1 MTSRPTKTK
10 QRPELAEVFSPV
22 TTNQQRASIALSV
35 IIVSFNTNILTL
47 DCLRSL
53 YAETID
59 TSFEVIVV
67 DNGSS
72 DGSAQAVAKAFPQ
85 VRLMA
90 LDNNLGFGPANN
102 LAAKQAVGK
111 YVLLLNSDT
120 LVLDRAV
127 DRLVAFAEAN
137 ENALI
142 WGGRTVFPDGSLNP
156 QSCWRHMSRWSLF
169 CHAVG
174 LTSVLRSSDLFNQEA
189 YGGWD
194 RGSER
199 QVEFV
204 SGCFLLTT
212 RNTWEALG
220 GFDERFFM
228 YAEEADLCFRAEAL
242 GAKPMVTPQATIIH
256 YGGKS
261 ETVREDKLVKLFAG
275 RMTFAIKHW
284 STSKASSARS
294 LMLLHCRMRALFEAV
309 RVKKSRPWT
318 GLLLRRET
326 WENGYSDSG
335 KTISNEALPHLL

>member
-1 MTSRPTKTK
+1 MRSQIAKPLLRQKSAK
-10 QRPELAEVFSPV
+10 ASSPL
-22 TTNQQRASIALSV
+22 TTGQHQVSIALSV
-35 IIVSFNTNILTL
+35 LIVSFNTKLLTL
-47 DCLRSL
+47 DCIRSL
-53 YAETID
+53 YAETCDI
-59 TSFEVIVV
+59 SFEVIVV

-72 DGSAQAVAKAFPQ
+72 DGSAQAIANAFPQ
-85 VRLMA
+85 IRLIA
-90 LDNNLGFGPANN
+90 LAHNLGFGPANN
-102 LAAKQAVGK
+102 LAAREASGK
-111 YVLLLNSDT
+111 YLLLLNSDT
-120 LVLDRAV
+120 VVLDKAIG
-127 DRLVAFAEAN
+127 RLVAFAE
-137 ENALI
+137 ESQNALI

-174 LTSVLRSSDLFNQEA
+174 LTSVLRSSDLFNREA

-212 RNTWEALG
+212 RKTWEALD

-242 GAKPMVTPQATIIH
+242 GAKPMVTPQATIVH

-284 STSKASSARS
+284 STSKANSAR
-294 LMLLHCRMRALFEAV
+294 LLLLIHCWIRAIFETV
-309 RVKKSRPWT
+309 RFKKVRPWS
-318 GLLLRRET
+318 GLIMRRES
-326 WENGYSDSG
+326 WEHGYPARDKIVSTEDSIHG
-335 KTISNEALPHLL
+335 L